1 MISFNYARHKNNEAF
16 TLTEIMVVV
25 FLSLLL
31 IVALYDIFMYS
42 FKGVLA
48 GKNKL
53 GNLQD
58 AAITM
63 EHLKIDIKGAYLK
76 KSNIKGVEVDGESLI
91 KTGDGVLEFSS
102 LVYDQNGDERLV
114 KTSYNFNQATETL
127 TRTEEGGP
135 TRTFA
140 AGKIKKFATRLV
152 KTGNISYVD
161 TSLKVEAENKQKVE
175 LRSAIFPKDVQ
186 AVNKHWIPNPF

>member
-1 MISFNYARHKNNEAF
+1 M
-16 TLTEIMVVV
+16 EIMVVV

-31 IVALYDIFMYS
+31 IAALYDIFIYS

-63 EHLKIDIKGAYLK
+63 EHLKMSIKGAYLK
-76 KSNIKGVEVDGESLI
+76 KSNVKGVEVDGESLI
-91 KTGDGVLEFSS
+91 KTGDGVLEFVS
-102 LVYDQNGDERLV
+102 LAYDQNGDERLV
-114 KTSYNFNQATETL
+114 KTVYNFNQSAGAL
-127 TRTEEGGP
+127 TRTEDGGP
-135 TRTFA
+135 TKIFA
-140 AGKIKKFATRLV
+140 AGKIKKFVTRFV
-152 KTGNISYVD
+152 KTGKVSYID

-175 LRSAIFPKDVQ
+175 LRSAVFPKDVQ

>member
-1 MISFNYARHKNNEAF
+1 MILFNGVRHKNNEAF
-16 TLTEIMVVV
+16 TLTEIMVVI

-31 IVALYDIFMYS
+31 IVALYDLFMYS
-42 FKGVLA
+42 FKGVRA

-63 EHLKIDIKGAYLK
+63 EHIKVDIKGAYLK
-76 KSNIKGVEVDGESLI
+76 KSNIKGQEIDGESLI
-91 KTGDGVLEFSS
+91 KTGDGVLEFAS

-114 KTSYNFNQATETL
+114 KTVYNFDKSTGTL
-127 TRTEEGGP
+127 IKTEEGGP

-140 AGKIKKFATRLV
+140 AGKIKNFVTRLV
-152 KTGNISYVD
+152 KIGNISYVD
-161 TSLKVEAENKQKVE
+161 TTLKVEAENKQKVE